1 MGATARALILLV
13 EHDEQRTALFGG
25 WLQGAGHEFI
35 TCPGP
40 SAPAYSCIGSR
51 AGHCPLV
58 DPASLVVLDLSFSP
72 DATIRAPIDI
82 DLLGFYLLTGKPII
96 ALGRGDDLL
105 ADRLENQLIT
115 LERTP
120 DRDDFLQTVERVI
133 ARQGSLTNH
142 TGRSR
147 R

>member
-1 MGATARALILLV
+1 
-13 EHDEQRTALFGG
+13 
-25 WLQGAGHEFI
+25 
-35 TCPGP
+35 
-40 SAPAYSCIGSR
+40 
-51 AGHCPLV
+51 
-58 DPASLVVLDLSFSP
+58 VLDLSFSP

-96 ALGRGDDLL
+96 GLGRGDDLL
-105 ADRLENQLIT
+105 ADRPENQLIA

-120 DRDDFLQTVERVI
+120 DRGDFLRTVARVI
-133 ARQGSLTNH
+133 ARQGSLTNQ